1 MFVATSSTSNTSH
14 PSSYIVAANT
24 MTAPPP
30 PPTTT
35 MNTGMDTATNNG
47 TPQTLSDIKLICT
60 QRKKV

>member
-1 MFVATSSTSNTSH
+1 
-14 PSSYIVAANT
+14 
-24 MTAPPP
+24 
-30 PPTTT
+30 